1 LRMPVNILQRTI
13 FINSCAITLYG
24 IVEPQ
29 YLTPFVLISIAPVN
43 IWGNTAC
50 YLLVLQNIYW
60 HSQACVIF
68 YFAWD
73 NIIQL
78 FNGCGCNKLFVL
90 RCWE

>member
-43 IWGNTAC
+43 IWGNTLHEAN
-50 YLLVLQNIYW
+50 LVIP
-60 HSQACVIF
+60 STEG
-68 YFAWD
+68 
-73 NIIQL
+73 QL
-78 FNGCGCNKLFVL
+78 VWSIASTPNK
-90 RCWE
+90 